1 MPLVASSYNARPFWG
16 NAHWQTIAPAL
27 MPRRLPSWRA
37 SERLE
42 LEDGDFV
49 DLRWRS
55 RGRGRLAVLCHGL
68 EGSVEAGYMR
78 GMADALERG
87 GWDVAGWNYRGCGG
101 VENRR
106 MRSYHSGESGDLAAV
121 LAHVGRDYDRVAV
134 VGFSLGGNIALK
146 CAGEGRCPAT
156 LAAVVA
162 VSAPVD
168 LASSA
173 RRLDEVP
180 GNGFY
185 QRRFLRTLIAKTL
198 AKARRFP
205 ELGERLAGTD
215 GVGAVRTISEF
226 DERITAPVHG
236 FASAA
241 DYWARSSARPLL
253 PRIRVPALLLSAR
266 NDPLLDA
273 PSFPEEMAAPSPL
286 LHLETP
292 DHGGHVGFLDPRH
305 SRQPWHER
313 RVVEFLEGISEQ

>member
-1 MPLVASSYNARPFWG
+1 MPLVATTYDARPLWRD
-16 NAHWQTIAPAL
+16 AHTQTVLPTL
-27 MPRRLPSWRA
+27 LPRRLPVWRA

-49 DLRWRS
+49 DLKWMARRHS
-55 RGRGRLAVLCHGL
+55 RLAVLSHGL

-78 GMADALERG
+78 GLAGTLHQA

-106 MRSYHSGESGDLAAV
+106 LRSYHSGESDDLRAV
-121 LAHVGRDYDRVAV
+121 VAHAGRGYGRVAL
-134 VGFSLGGNIALK
+134 VGFSLGGNIVLK
-146 CAGEGRCPAT
+146 AAGEGGLPGPV
-156 LAAVVA
+156 AAVAA

-180 GNGFY
+180 ANRFY
-185 QRRFLRTLIAKTL
+185 QRRFLRTLVAKTL

-205 ELGERLAGTD
+205 ELGARLAGTD
-215 GVGAVRTISEF
+215 GVRAVRSIREF

-236 FASAA
+236 FADAA
-241 DYWARSSARPLL
+241 DYYARASSRPLL
-253 PRIRVPALLLSAR
+253 AGLAVPALLLSAR

-273 PSFPEEMAAPSPL
+273 PSFPEDLARASGR
-286 LHLETP
+286 LHLEITE
-292 DHGGHVGFLDPRH
+292 HGGHVGFLDWRRG
-305 SRQPWHER
+305 RQPWYER
-313 RVVEFLEGISEQ
+313 RVEAFLSGHA